1 MNRSLCKEEANV
13 AFGQEKDPLVD
24 DGSEKT
30 EENGNL
36 REQLAFSTG
45 NEKLAQNQDL
55 GPSRTLR
62 PPLEGPSECVKA
74 GVN

>member
-1 MNRSLCKEEANV
+1 MNRSLCKEEAKV

-24 DGSEKT
+24 NGSKKT

-45 NEKLAQNQDL
+45 NEKFA
-55 GPSRTLR
+55 
-62 PPLEGPSECVKA
+62 
-74 GVN
+74 